1 MRFELHCHSDHS
13 RGSKIPWEG
22 ISSAEDL
29 VKTAK
34 LLKFDGI
41 AITDHDAVS
50 ALRKAKIEAKRLGVL
65 LIPGVEVSTADGHVL
80 ALGVEEKIKRG
91 LTLQET
97 IDEIHGNGGIAIAPH
112 PFDIRREGIGRLAR
126 FCDAFEIFNSLNIDR
141 FANGKAK
148 RFAKKTRMP
157 VTVGSDAHSSF
168 MVGAS
173 VNIMNAHSVDE
184 VIKCVLKKKVKF
196 ETSYHAVDDVMEW
209 TRVRL
214 VRSYSDVLDYV
225 NGNWSSPKRI
235 IAQFLLKRFVGGT
248 RMNIWKTIAYTSLG
262 TAMIYSGVR
271 SSRIYEFLEYE

>member
-1 MRFELHCHSDHS
+1 
-13 RGSKIPWEG
+13 
-22 ISSAEDL
+22 
-29 VKTAK
+29 
-34 LLKFDGI
+34 
-41 AITDHDAVS
+41 
-50 ALRKAKIEAKRLGVL
+50 
-65 LIPGVEVSTADGHVL
+65 VL

-91 LTLQET
+91 MTLQET
-97 IDEIHGNGGIAIAPH
+97 VDDIHSNGGIAIAPH

-157 VTVGSDAHSSF
+157 VTAGSDAHSSF
-168 MVGAS
+168 MLGAS
-173 VNIMNAHSVDE
+173 VNIMNAESVDE

-214 VRSYSDVLDYV
+214 ARSYNDVIDYI
-225 NGNWSSPKRI
+225 NGNWSRPKR
-235 IAQFLLKRFVGGT
+235 AVGHFLLKRFIGGT

-262 TAMIYSGVR
+262 TVMIYSGVR
-271 SSRIYEFLEYE
+271 SSRIYELLEYE